1 MMALIIAALLF
12 LAQLG
17 GLNPVRQNFGGL
29 PVIGT
34 QTRCQGQSGQIAG
47 YYLNPNS
54 NEYGVLVRVG
64 TSVEYYCEFW
74 QLT

>member
-34 QTRCQGQSGQIAG
+34 QTRCKGQ
-47 YYLNPNS
+47 
-54 NEYGVLVRVG
+54 
-64 TSVEYYCEFW
+64 
-74 QLT
+74 